1 MKDAATKSY
10 MKKGQDVVDM
20 NHRAIDA
27 GATAFVQVEVPASWA
42 EAVDEGEAP
51 ALEGRAEVVKMVREI
66 MEPVGRMDGDRLP
79 VSAFVD
85 HADGQFEQG
94 AAAYE
99 KRGVAVSVPAWDAA
113 TCIQCNQCAF
123 ACPHATIRPFAL
135 TAVSYTHLDVYKRQS

>member
-1 MKDAATKSY
+1 
-10 MKKGQDVVDM
+10 
-20 NHRAIDA
+20 
-27 GATAFVQVEVPASWA
+27 
-42 EAVDEGEAP
+42 
-51 ALEGRAEVVKMVREI
+51 MVREI

-113 TCIQCNQCAF
+113 GASS
-123 ACPHATIRPFAL
+123 ATSAL
-135 TAVSYTHLDVYKRQS
+135 SRARMPPSARSH